1 VPSSAKLFLALGAVL
16 AAAAVALG
24 AFGAHALK
32 DRLAPDAL
40 AVYRTAVEYHFY
52 HALGLLLVGTLAMRI
67 AESTALAAAGWL
79 MFAGT
84 LLFSGSLYLL
94 AVLQVRWLGMVTP
107 LGGVA
112 FIAAWLLFAWAV
124 LRA

>member
-1 VPSSAKLFLALGAVL
+1 MGALL
-16 AAAAVALG
+16 AAAAVAFG

-32 DRLAPDAL
+32 AKLAPEAL
-40 AVYRTAVEYHFY
+40 AVFRTATEYHFY
-52 HALGLLLVGTLAMRI
+52 HALGLLLIGAVAMRVT
-67 AESTALAAAGWL
+67 ESAILVAAGWL

-94 AVLQVRWLGMVTP
+94 AITGIRWLGVLTP
-107 LGGVA
+107 LGGLA

-124 LRA
+124 LRS